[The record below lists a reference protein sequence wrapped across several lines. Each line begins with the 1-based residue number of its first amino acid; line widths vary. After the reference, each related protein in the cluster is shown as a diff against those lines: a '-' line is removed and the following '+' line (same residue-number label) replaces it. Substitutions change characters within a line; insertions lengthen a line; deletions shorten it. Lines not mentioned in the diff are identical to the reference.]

1 VSAILG
7 SDPCCFCADIRMERD
22 TGCHY
27 CGRSVHGDYE
37 CDGYLLAVT
46 IGVLAAEV
54 AKLISTLDDLV
65 LRREIAEGACNGFTN
80 AFYEHRLGAT
90 LSEDA
95 FMDLCGCA
103 REVTA

>member
-1 VSAILG
+1 
-7 SDPCCFCADIRMERD
+7 MERD

-54 AKLISTLDDLV
+54 ARLISTLDDEG
-65 LRREIAEGACNGFTN
+65 LRREIAEGACDGFTS
-80 AFYEHRLGAT
+80 ALHRQGLGARFNV
-90 LSEDA
+90 DA

-103 REVTA
+103 REVPA